1 MTYRLGGKG
10 TGCGS
15 LSSGDFTSRA
25 KTCIT
30 NLLVIGLLG
39 TLTLL
44 GVPQSAQA
52 GEAGG
57 TETPEQTQTS
67 SQPSPGQAQPDQS
80 TPTQTSGQ
88 TPNPQPRQEQ
98 GNQAQSQKA
107 QTTTTSGDGECTVAA
122 EPDKWNWT
130 ITSEANKTAE
140 LGKYIPN
147 WGWIPAGGEVR
158 LPGTFTKNGN
168 TYTVTSI
175 GEQALIYQP
184 GSLVINHLCMPDTV
198 ETIKT
203 EAFYNTKIADIHLSS
218 NLKTIGEQAFAYSDI
233 PSITIPSKVETIGN
247 SAFLNNDTH
256 ANRLNTLD
264 LSQATSLTSIGA
276 YAFYGSGLTSVAIP
290 GKVKTIGDNAFSH
303 SPNNSSALSTVD
315 FSQATSLTSIGK
327 SAFWNTHL
335 TSVAIPPK
343 VETIGDNAFG
353 SISNLT
359 QLDMSGA
366 DSLSSIGTEAFI
378 YGRIQNSITLPPN
391 LKTIADRAFF
401 GNLISR
407 LDLPATS
414 ALQTIGNSAFA
425 YNRIMG
431 GANSKDLIFPD
442 NLTNVGQ
449 LAFVGNL
456 ITSVHS
462 TKPVSIGDH
471 AFDYNNISE
480 LFLPS
485 ARLSGTSPANTEN
498 ATIYFAPNKPS
509 ITLSELFGE
518 TDVAGQKLDHIDIN
532 PNNVWSSTGVSYSPT
547 DGKFT
552 VPHGTS
558 SFRFAWDMEMNGRSV
573 FNGYYQ
579 VYLNADRIRVR
590 DSYSSYGARW
600 TPYENLM
607 SATDGNGNHLTL
619 DDLDIILTNPQGVV
633 QSNSSPDHSNMSQT
647 LNGEGAWHVQF
658 RYPRGSTS
666 ALLIGDANI
675 NVTHHLTA
683 KLTGSSSVARTGEML
698 KPETGKYSVTIY
710 DTDGTTVY
718 PANLSLTS
726 GDLQVQKDDGTV
738 LGEGAT
744 AAGTYQVR
752 LSAQGKAHI
761 ASQLDVN
768 HVGTKWFDVDYSTND
783 ATFIIVAS
791 SYQLPL
797 AGGNPTKVII
807 GSLLAGASLLGT
819 SIFLTNLFLKRHGGW
834 RNYLAG

>member
-1 MTYRLGGKG
+1 MAYRLGGKS
-10 TGCGS
+10 TGCDS
-15 LSSGDFTSRA
+15 LSSEDFTSRA
-25 KTCIT
+25 KICIT

-52 GEAGG
+52 DETGG
-57 TETPEQTQTS
+57 TETPEQAQTS
-67 SQPSPGQAQPDQS
+67 SQPSPGQVQPDQS
-80 TPTQTSGQ
+80 TPTQTSGEP
-88 TPNPQPRQEQ
+88 PNSQPRQEQ
-98 GNQAQSQKA
+98 GDQVQSQETQK
-107 QTTTTSGDGECTVAA
+107 TTTSADGGCTADA

-130 ITSEANKTAE
+130 VTSEADKTAE

-158 LPGTFTKNGN
+158 LPGTFTKNGK

-184 GSLVINHLCMPDTV
+184 GNLAISHLCMPDTV

-203 EAFYNTKIADIHLSS
+203 EAFYNTKIANIHLSS

-233 PSITIPSKVETIGN
+233 PSITIPSKVETIGD

-256 ANRLNTLD
+256 ANRLSTLD
-264 LSQATSLTSIGA
+264 LSQATSLTSIG
-276 YAFYGSGLTSVAIP
+276 
-290 GKVKTIGDNAFSH
+290 KNAFWS
-303 SPNNSSALSTVD
+303 
-315 FSQATSLTSIGK
+315 
-327 SAFWNTHL
+327 THL
-335 TSVAIPPK
+335 TSVSIPPK
-343 VETIGDNAFG
+343 VETIGDKAFG

-359 QLDMSGA
+359 QLDLSRA

-378 YGRIQNSITLPPN
+378 YGRIQNSITLPPS

-407 LDLPATS
+407 LDLPANS

-442 NLTNVGQ
+442 NLTNIGQ

-462 TKPVSIGDH
+462 TNPVSIGDH

-480 LFLPS
+480 LLLPS
-485 ARLSGTSPANTEN
+485 ARLNGTSPANIEN

-509 ITLSELFGE
+509 ISLSELFGE
-518 TDVAGQKLDHIDIN
+518 TDVAGQKLDHADIN
-532 PNNVWSSTGVSYSPT
+532 PDNVWSSTGVSYSPT
-547 DGKFT
+547 DGKFS

-558 SFRFAWDMEMNGRSV
+558 SFRFAWDMKMNGRSV

-579 VYLNADRIRVR
+579 VYLNTDRIRVR
-590 DSYSSYGARW
+590 DSYSAYGARW
-600 TPYENLM
+600 TPYDNLM
-607 SATDGNGNHLTL
+607 SATDGNGNYLTL
-619 DDLDIILTNPQGVV
+619 DDLDIVLTNPQGVV
-633 QSNSSPDHSNMSQT
+633 QPNSSPEHSNMSQT
-647 LNGEGAWHVQF
+647 LDAEGIWHVQF

-666 ALLIGDANI
+666 ALSIGDANI
-675 NVTHHLTA
+675 NVTHNLMA
-683 KLTGSSSVARTGEML
+683 KLTGSSSAARTGEML
-698 KPETGKYSVTIY
+698 KPETGKYSVTVY
-710 DTDGTTVY
+710 ETDGTTVY
-718 PANLSLTS
+718 PATLSLTS

-752 LSAQGKAHI
+752 LSARGKAHI

-768 HVGTKWFDVDYSTND
+768 HVGTKWFDVDYSMND
-783 ATFIIVAS
+783 ATFTIVAS
-791 SYQLPL
+791 SYLLPL
-797 AGGNPTKVII
+797 AGGDPTKAII